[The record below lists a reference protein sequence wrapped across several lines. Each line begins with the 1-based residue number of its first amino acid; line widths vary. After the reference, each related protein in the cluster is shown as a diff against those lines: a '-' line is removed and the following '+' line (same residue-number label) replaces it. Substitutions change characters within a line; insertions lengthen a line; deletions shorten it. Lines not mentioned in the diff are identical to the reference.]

1 MKIFIP
7 IRPSIKS
14 KSDDDVEDE
23 IEEW

>member
-7 IRPSIKS
+7 IRPSVKS
-14 KSDDDVEDE
+14 SSDDDIDDE

>member
-14 KSDDDVEDE
+14 TSDDDIDDELED
-23 IEEW
+23 W

>member
-14 KSDDDVEDE
+14 KSDEEIENEDE
-23 IEEW
+23 EW